1 MKLWLVSQSENTN
14 YDTYD
19 SFVVASMDEETARL
33 YYAPSYNQFADKY
46 IEDKNGWV
54 NYGGTYVTKA
64 NYPYSSWAPS
74 VYHVDV
80 KYVGEASSELQEGE
94 IVCTSF
100 NAG

>member
-1 MKLWLVSQSENTN
+1 MKLWRVSQSENTN

-33 YYAPSYNQFADKY
+33 YAPSYNQFADKY
-46 IEDKNGWV
+46 IEDQNGWV
-54 NYGGTYVTKA
+54 NYEGTYTTKA
-64 NYPYSSWAPS
+64 GYPYSSWAPS

-94 IVCTSF
+94 IVCASF